1 MQIPNGFEPHYRKS
15 PVTDAWEPLYSR
27 RRGGIVE
34 IGLVVAKPHTNSR
47 GLLHGGIIAALA
59 DNAMG
64 LSYHDTRVSLLGEAE
79 AAKTGLTVNLAI
91 DFVSTARG
99 GSWLQVTPRILR
111 AGKATGFVDATVT
124 ADDKIIARASA
135 IFRTVDQS
143 KQQNLNMEAG

>member
-1 MQIPNGFEPHYRKS
+1 
-15 PVTDAWEPLYSR
+15 
-27 RRGGIVE
+27 
-34 IGLVVAKPHTNSR
+34 
-47 GLLHGGIIAALA
+47 
-59 DNAMG
+59 MG